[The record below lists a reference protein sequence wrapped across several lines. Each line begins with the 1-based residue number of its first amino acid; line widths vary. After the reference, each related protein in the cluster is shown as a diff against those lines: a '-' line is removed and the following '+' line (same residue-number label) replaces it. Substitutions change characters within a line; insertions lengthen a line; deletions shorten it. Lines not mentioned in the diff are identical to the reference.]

1 DITVQT
7 TAGRLTLQNITASSG
22 SVVLRTFESGGI
34 LADNVSASGT
44 ILANSANFIAEL
56 NEDPAA
62 DLQAA
67 QIQLV
72 AVNGIGSDGKLI
84 EVDGPDLKLAAATD
98 RADIRLHALG
108 SVTAASV
115 LANRG
120 LIILNNSGTAAP
132 GTIEL
137 TSAGSISIDE
147 SVVNRSRGSIRLQ
160 ADGNLQQA
168 AATTIETGGN
178 GTVTLNAG
186 AVRFGSQGT
195 IGNFIQQDD
204 GAQVVSDQ
212 GQITLQA
219 TGDIRLSRVI
229 SSSGNISASAGGTL
243 TPGSILDNTQSESP
257 NLTTGGLISLFAT
270 ADIGDNSPAQD
281 IDISAPE
288 LEASATFGSIN
299 IRSAG
304 PVRLAGQG
312 LRTSGAAGNIYLAND
327 AGNIDAAAEVSA
339 ANAGNIRLEAA
350 DLLTLRK
357 RIASDTGF
365 ITLNG
370 SKIVAEADGDVF
382 TAANGSI
389 VLNAFNQDILLDPG
403 SSLTA
408 QNGLISLQAQRHIF
422 LSELNTG
429 GNVVA
434 VSVTGDI
441 FDNNDDTTGRRL
453 NVSARNLTLTA
464 NSIGNAPASFFTDLP
479 DGLEID
485 LTGTLTVQAQSFA
498 ALHGNISGTG
508 TLAAETLFLMSD
520 LNIVF
525 SSPGTPLVKHLALL
539 ADLDNNGTGT
549 LTLQNPVAV
558 TGNLRISAADIDG
571 GTGGTQLA
579 AHNLLFQSA
588 RSESLRINLQTPANG
603 TPAAL
608 DARSAASLQIVA
620 DSSVELRDLNGDGH
634 AFSSSAADGN
644 LELAVTGNLN
654 VSSKVLAAG
663 NIVLTSTGSTAINA
677 EVDPETVTIS
687 ANDDI
692 VITSQ
697 IVATKLIAI
706 AAGSDGTGSLQT
718 TGTSSIKAGG
728 SATSGDIALSAGSNS
743 GNMLLNGTISAADS
757 LTANAA

>member
-1 DITVQT
+1 
-7 TAGRLTLQNITASSG
+7 
-22 SVVLRTFESGGI
+22 
-34 LADNVSASGT
+34 
-44 ILANSANFIAEL
+44 
-56 NEDPAA
+56 
-62 DLQAA
+62 
-67 QIQLV
+67 
-72 AVNGIGSDGKLI
+72 
-84 EVDGPDLKLAAATD
+84 
-98 RADIRLHALG
+98 
-108 SVTAASV
+108 
-115 LANRG
+115 
-120 LIILNNSGTAAP
+120 
-132 GTIEL
+132 
-137 TSAGSISIDE
+137 
-147 SVVNRSRGSIRLQ
+147 IRLQ
-160 ADGNLQQA
+160 S
-168 AATTIETGGN
+168 T
-178 GTVTLNAG
+178 
-186 AVRFGSQGT
+186 GT
-195 IGNFIQQDD
+195 IRLGSL
-204 GAQVVSDQ
+204 ASDA
-212 GQITLQA
+212 GGRIELQ
-219 TGDIRLSRVI
+219 
-229 SSSGNISASAGGTL
+229 AGGTL

-257 NLTTGGLISLFAT
+257 NLTTGGLVSLFAT
-270 ADIGDNSPAQD
+270 ADIGDNTPAQD
-281 IDISAPE
+281 IDVSAPE
-288 LEASATFGSIN
+288 LEATATFGSIN

-312 LRTSGAAGNIYLAND
+312 LRTSGAVGNIFLAND

-389 VLNAFNQDILLDPG
+389 VLNAFNQDVLLDPR

-434 VSVTGDI
+434 VSVNGDI

-464 NSIGNAPASFFTDLP
+464 NRIGNAPASFFTDLP

-663 NIVLTSTGSTAINA
+663 NIVLTSTGNTAINA
-677 EVDPETVTIS
+677 EIDPETVTIS

-697 IVATKLIAI
+697 IVATKLVTI
-706 AAGSDGTGSLQT
+706 AAGSDGTGSLQA

-728 SATSGDIALSAGSNS
+728 LANSGDIALSAGSNS

-757 LTANAA
+757 LTANAAAGSINGSAELTAKTLKLNAAAGIGNIQPIRIRVESVAADTISGNVWLQSNSPVTYTSL